1 VTTGLYG
8 SGRIFTFQ
16 LPHPWSLQVHA
27 GYLTFSLKKLL
38 YSTVSYHIYT
48 TLLPQN
54 NLQLHRYYLIS
65 NNENFTALNQAYI
78 IIKKQFTTP
87 FSLLGRLAAHES
99 IIATNGPMKT
109 SQLETWKLHSINS
122 HHLKLQFVV
131 IAQKHLPRLTI
142 CFLKK
147 LGIVRRVG
155 CNYMFLIFLIFLTI
169 PKFAWGRF
177 N

>member
-99 IIATNGPMKT
+99 ITATNGPMKT
-109 SQLETWKLHSINS
+109 SQLET
-122 HHLKLQFVV
+122 
-131 IAQKHLPRLTI
+131 
-142 CFLKK
+142 
-147 LGIVRRVG
+147 
-155 CNYMFLIFLIFLTI
+155 
-169 PKFAWGRF
+169 
-177 N
+177 